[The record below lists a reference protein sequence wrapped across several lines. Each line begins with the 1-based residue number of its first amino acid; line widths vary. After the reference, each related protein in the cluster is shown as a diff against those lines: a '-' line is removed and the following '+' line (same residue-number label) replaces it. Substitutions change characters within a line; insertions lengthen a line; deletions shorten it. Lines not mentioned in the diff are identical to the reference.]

1 MKLSSVYACAAFLAA
16 TAAGGEVVT
25 SAKVQ
30 NDITEVG
37 YVVHSDPPKL
47 ALSTSLADNGSRLMK
62 NLKELD
68 QIARDNGG
76 NRAFGLPGF
85 EASVKYVSER
95 INRFP
100 RTVDTWIQ
108 DFPAFFSKVESIS
121 FKVGETDYY
130 VYGLAYSPSTP
141 PEGVTLPLVLGP
153 AANVS
158 CSVDA
163 YAGFDVKGK
172 IVLLERGPQ
181 CPTGGTLAGRIRPA
195 KLAGASNVIIFNNSP
210 VKVTGGTLSAPDPE
224 GFVSSG
230 FINQVDGLALRERLL
245 AGEKLTAYFQHTQL
259 IETRI
264 TQNVFAETKGG
275 DPNNVI
281 ILGAHLDSVQAGPGI
296 NDDGSGTSL
305 ILELLAALE
314 KCEVKNKIR
323 FAWWGAEENG
333 LFGSIY
339 YTSHLNQT
347 EIDNI
352 LLYLNFDMVSKGY
365 FGVFDGDGSTH
376 GLAGPPGSEV
386 IEKLFVDD
394 LTSKGITVTPVPF
407 TGSSDY
413 ARFMDALKKPI
424 GGLHTGTGVAEDPCY
439 HQACDDYSNPNST
452 ILTVNAKSAAHV
464 LAVLAQEGHNLIPK
478 NKTSTPSRQGG
489 ADFVHWTVLEGERHV
504 GTCGHDV

>member
-1 MKLSSVYACAAFLAA
+1 MKFSSVYLCAGFLAA

-25 SAKVQ
+25 SEKLQ
-30 NDITEVG
+30 NGVTE
-37 YVVHSDPPKL
+37 
-47 ALSTSLADNGSRLMK
+47 AELMG
-62 NLKELD
+62 NLKQLD
-68 QIARDNGG
+68 QIARENGG
-76 NRAFGLPGF
+76 NRAFGFPGF
-85 EASVKYVSER
+85 EASVKYVLER
-95 INRFP
+95 TSRFS
-100 RTVDTWIQ
+100 RTFDTWVQ

-130 VYGLAYSPSTP
+130 VYGLAYSPSTT

-153 AANVS
+153 GVNAS
-158 CSVDA
+158 CSVDG
-163 YAGFDVKGK
+163 YAGLDVKGK
-172 IVLLERGPQ
+172 IVLVERGPL

-210 VKVTGGTLSAPDPE
+210 IKVTGGTLSAPDPE

-230 FINQVDGLALRERLL
+230 FINQVDGVALKERLL
-245 AGEKLTAYFQHTQL
+245 AGEKITAYFQHTQL
-259 IETRI
+259 IETRT
-264 TQNVFAETKGG
+264 TQNVFVETKGG

-305 ILELLAALE
+305 ILELLASLE
-314 KCEVKNKIR
+314 KCEAKNKIR

-347 EIDNI
+347 EVDKI

-386 IEKLFVDD
+386 IEKLFVDE
-394 LTSKGITVTPVPF
+394 LTRKGITVTPVPF

-413 ARFMDALKKPI
+413 ASFMDALKKPI
-424 GGLHTGTGVAEDPCY
+424 GGLHTGTGATEDPCY

-452 ILTVNAKSAAHV
+452 ILTINAKTAAHV
-464 LAVLAQEGHNLIPK
+464 LAVLAQDGHNLIPK
-478 NKTSTPSRQGG
+478 NKTSTLAGQEVK
-489 ADFVHWTVLEGERHV
+489 DTVKWTVPEVEKQV